1 MAHFSPPRI
10 KCPLISPSDA
20 LVQQQQCYLSYRK
33 PEFHSRTKDIEID
46 VHYICDKVSNG
57 QLEIR
62 YVLSS
67 DHVADI
73 LTKPLSIDKF
83 NFPRCKLQVL
93 SKTYRMRGNVKDF
106 EDPPRY
112 KSYLSNSEIN
122 WEDFPA
128 QQSQWSQ
135 QFVKERQPAL
145 PCNCRRF

>member
-1 MAHFSPPRI
+1 M
-10 KCPLISPSDA
+10 
-20 LVQQQQCYLSYRK
+20 
-33 PEFHSRTKDIEID
+33 FHSRTKDIEIG

-93 SKTYRMRGNVKDF
+93 SKTYRLRGNVKDF

-122 WEDFPA
+122 WEDLPA

-135 QFVKERQPAL
+135 QFVKER
-145 PCNCRRF
+145 